1 MKPESLPSFGSY
13 FGAALFT
20 CGITWFWDYVASIY
34 FPGQTALNLTLLSAL
49 VYLEAAFLGAFGL
62 ARKMQV
68 KHIHVGMSVG
78 FGAWM
83 TNMVFRLIV
92 FGLPEALLGVI
103 IYLVSFVVGGI
114 LGGLFARRLHGVE
127 AGEKS

>member
-1 MKPESLPSFGSY
+1 MKPESLPSFGGY

-20 CGITWFWDYVASIY
+20 CGIIWFWDYVASIY

-68 KHIHVGMSVG
+68 KHIHVGMRVG

-92 FGLPEALLGVI
+92 FGLSEALWGVI
-103 IYLVSFVVGGI
+103 IYLVSFVVGGL
-114 LGGLFARRLHGVE
+114 LGGLFARRLHGVG